1 MALQAIARR
10 NRGTRA
16 VGTAGYSQSVAY
28 VVRKLRAVGYR
39 PRLQTFSF
47 DFFRETKP
55 PVLERVKPASSA
67 LQEGAR
73 LHRHALLGRREPH
86 GAGRPGSISPRL
98 RAGARPRTSR
108 GFPNGAVALM
118 KRGECPFSQKAA
130 NAQGAG
136 AAAALIAN
144 DGTPGRT
151 APISATL
158 FAPVKIPVLVVSSA
172 VAADLAPSSTV
183 HIELSVSTRTAR
195 AVERDRRPARS
206 AERSGAARRAPRF
219 GRERAGNQRQRLRLG
234 ARPRGRAAGPAAA
247 RAAHARAAV
256 RVLGRRGARASSAP
270 GATCRA

>member
-1 MALQAIARR
+1 MRVFALTVGLGVLLAAGVGWAAHDRTSDSAARSATPTAALARAITPARLRAHLIALQAIARR

-55 PVLERVKPASSA
+55 PVLERVKPVNRRYRKGPDFIVMRYSGGGNLTARVVPVRITSASGGCSA
-67 LQEGAR
+67 SDFA
-73 LHRHALLGRREPH
+73 
-86 GAGRPGSISPRL
+86 
-98 RAGARPRTSR
+98 

-158 FAPVKIPVLVVSSA
+158 FATVKIPVLVVSSA
-172 VAADLAPSSTV
+172 WRPTWLPRAPCTSSSRSRLAS
-183 HIELSVSTRTAR
+183 L
-195 AVERDRRPARS
+195 
-206 AERSGAARRAPRF
+206 ARR
-219 GRERAGNQRQRLRLG
+219 
-234 ARPRGRAAGPAAA
+234 
-247 RAAHARAAV
+247 
-256 RVLGRRGARASSAP
+256 
-270 GATCRA
+270 T